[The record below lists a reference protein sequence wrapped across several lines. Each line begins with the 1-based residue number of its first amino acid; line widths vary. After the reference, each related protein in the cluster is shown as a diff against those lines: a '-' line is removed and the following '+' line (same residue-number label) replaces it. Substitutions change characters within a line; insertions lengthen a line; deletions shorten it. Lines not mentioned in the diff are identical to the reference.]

1 MFFLPDKT
9 ADASPAN
16 RTQLINAYDNTIR
29 HTDRLLYQLIQ
40 RLDTIGC
47 PGAMLYTSDHGED
60 IFDDGRL
67 RFLHASPSPTF
78 TQLHVPL
85 ILWANEEYRNIK
97 PQKWRAAHAAR
108 HDEISSSESFSHTL
122 LDMADIAT
130 PRLKPQSAITSGK
143 FEPVT
148 HRQFLNDRNRSVNL
162 IRAGFTQYDLEMMQK
177 WDMVAPSFTDG
188 R

>member
-1 MFFLPDKT
+1 MSSKVWENDSLD
-9 ADASPAN
+9 DISSWAN

-85 ILWANEEYRNIK
+85 LGAVCRGRI
-97 PQKWRAAHAAR
+97 
-108 HDEISSSESFSHTL
+108 
-122 LDMADIAT
+122 
-130 PRLKPQSAITSGK
+130 GG
-143 FEPVT
+143 
-148 HRQFLNDRNRSVNL
+148 L
-162 IRAGFTQYDLEMMQK
+162 IREKKHVAAVISVVVIEMRTVEMQHYQHFL
-177 WDMVAPSFTDG
+177 VRDG
-188 R
+188 NEHV

>member
-1 MFFLPDKT
+1 MAYRIVVGID
-9 ADASPAN
+9 
-16 RTQLINAYDNTIR
+16 QLGAVCRGRIGGLIR
-29 HTDRLLYQLIQ
+29 
-40 RLDTIGC
+40 
-47 PGAMLYTSDHGED
+47 E
-60 IFDDGRL
+60 
-67 RFLHASPSPTF
+67 
-78 TQLHVPL
+78 
-85 ILWANEEYRNIK
+85 N
-97 PQKWRAAHAAR
+97 AAHAAR